1 MPDQFRIGL
10 DKLQSELKTVGKNP
24 AIFPNALVTMFMY
37 VTENKPD
44 AERVL
49 SETLTAFLH
58 RPIDQIRERLLVGPP
73 EACAEKLAAYKKA
86 GVQRLFVW
94 PIKDEL
100 DQLTIFQR
108 KVVPLVS

>member
-1 MPDQFRIGL
+1 LM
-10 DKLQSELKTVGKNP
+10 TVGKDP
-24 AIFPNALVTMFMY
+24 GSFPNALVTMFMY

-58 RPIDQIRERLLVGPP
+58 RPVDQFRERLLVGAP
-73 EACAEKLAAYKKA
+73 EACAEKLAAYKAA
-86 GVQRLFVW
+86 GVQRIFVW

-100 DQLTIFQR
+100 DQLTLFQK
-108 KVVPLVS
+108 KVVPLVD